1 MAEKRRRLWRWLLPR
16 LVIFAVGV
24 GVGYYVRDRQT
35 VELREA
41 YEQAIDEMEELKRA
55 GQDAID
61 RGRRAGE
68 GLRAGAKAAAD
79 STRAAVDQITGQKKN

>member
-1 MAEKRRRLWRWLLPR
+1 MAEKRGRLWRWLLPR
-16 LVIFAVGV
+16 LIIFAVGI
-24 GVGYYVRDRQT
+24 GVGYYARDRQA

-55 GQDAID
+55 GQEAID

-68 GLRAGAKAAAD
+68 GLKAGAKAAAD
-79 STRAAVDQITGQKKN
+79 STRAAVEEIAGQKKE

>member
-1 MAEKRRRLWRWLLPR
+1 MAEKRARFWRWLLPR
-16 LVIFAVGV
+16 LIIFAVGI
-24 GVGYYVRDRQT
+24 GVGYYARDRQA

-55 GQDAID
+55 GQEAID

-68 GLRAGAKAAAD
+68 GLKAGAKAAAD
-79 STRAAVDQITGQKKN
+79 STRAAVEEITGKKE

>member
-1 MAEKRRRLWRWLLPR
+1 MAEKRGGLWRWLLPR
-16 LVIFAVGV
+16 LFIFALGV
-24 GVGYYVRDRQT
+24 GAGYYVRDRQA

-55 GQDAID
+55 GQEAID

-68 GLRAGAKAAAD
+68 GLKAGAKAAAD
-79 STRAAVDQITGQKKN
+79 STRAAVQEIAGQKKN